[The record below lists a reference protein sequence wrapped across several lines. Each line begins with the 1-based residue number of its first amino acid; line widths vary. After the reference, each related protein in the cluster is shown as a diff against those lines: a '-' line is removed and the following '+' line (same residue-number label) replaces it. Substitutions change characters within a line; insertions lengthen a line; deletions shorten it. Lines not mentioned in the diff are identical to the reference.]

1 MPNEDARK
9 DALLQAGLTLA
20 AELSLPVVLQ
30 RIVELAVKVTDA
42 TYGAL
47 GVLGPEG
54 TITEFITTGVSP
66 RQRKAIGHI
75 PTGRGILGL
84 LIREAH
90 PLRLA
95 RIADDSRSVGF
106 PPNHPPMASF
116 LGAPVRARG
125 QVFGNIYLTERK
137 GCAEFTAEDQAYLE
151 VLATQAGVAIANA
164 SLYEEAKHQQRWLDA
179 LHQITVSLLAD
190 SSADSVLELVCHE
203 AREVADADVAAIV
216 APSGQAGELSIVAAD
231 GLRGGQL
238 LGMPVPALGSVFG
251 QVIRDGHPVFVVD
264 ASRDDRAYHP
274 MASLGKTGPALFVP
288 LKLRGEAF
296 GTLAVAKKVGGTP
309 FLETTVQLVDTFAA
323 QASVALDYS
332 RARHEAQRIGLMDE
346 RERIAKELHDGIIQS
361 LFAVGMGLQATA
373 LLGGEEQRE
382 RIETA
387 VTEIDRV
394 IRDLRNYIFGLRPGI
409 LADRQLDQ
417 ALRSLVADFEASSGV
432 EAAVEIDRG
441 VAAELASKSTEV
453 VQLLREALSNVSRH
467 AEARTCQ
474 VRLSRAGS
482 HALLAVTDDGRG
494 FEPKGLS
501 RGQGLDNI
509 LGRAKR
515 MGGSLRLTSAPG
527 RGTRLRL
534 RIPI

>member
-30 RIVELAVKVTDA
+30 RIVELAVKVTEA

-66 RQRKAIGHI
+66 RRRKAIGHI
-75 PTGRGILGL
+75 PTGRGILGA
-84 LIREAH
+84 LITDAH

-95 RIADDSRSVGF
+95 IIADDPRSVGF

-125 QVFGNIYLTERK
+125 QVFGNIYLTK
-137 GCAEFTAEDQAYLE
+137 GKGGTEFTEEDQAYLE

-164 SLYEEAKHQQRWLDA
+164 TLYEEAKHQQRWLDA

-190 SSADSVLELVCHE
+190 SPADSVLELVCHE

-216 APSGQAGELSIVAAD
+216 APSGQAGELAIVAVD
-231 GLRGGQL
+231 GPRSGQL
-238 LGMPVPALGSVFG
+238 RGMPVPALGSIFA

-264 ASRDDRAYHP
+264 ASRDHRAYHP
-274 MASLGKTGPALFVP
+274 MASLGRIGPALFVP
-288 LKLRGEAF
+288 LNLRGEAF
-296 GTLAVAKKVGGTP
+296 GTLAVANKVGGTP

-332 RARHEAQRIGLMDE
+332 RARQEAQRIGLVDE

-373 LLGGEEQRE
+373 LHGDEEQRE
-382 RIETA
+382 RIESA

-432 EAAVEIDRG
+432 QAAVEIDRA
-441 VAAELASKSTEV
+441 VAAELAPKSTEV

-474 VRLSRAGS
+474 VHLSRAGR

-494 FEPKGLS
+494 FEPKGVS

-527 RGTRLRL
+527 RGTRLHL